1 MTEFHTV
8 KPIDNSRLV
17 RRIAP
22 HRIQEMAQLVGLG
35 ALLAAVVLLYAWQ
48 HFEYLQ
54 LRYQV
59 ESLKSQ
65 RAQAAELNQ
74 ELKLE
79 VASLRAPSRIDQI
92 ARGQLGLTAPGA
104 GQVAPLE
111 GPLEPVLAQMRPSG
125 SNRAP

>member
-22 HRIQEMAQLVGLG
+22 HRIQEMVQLVGLG

-79 VASLRAPSRIDQI
+79 DAGLRAPSRIDQI

-104 GQVAPLE
+104 GQVAALE
-111 GPLEPVLAQMRPSG
+111 GPLEPVLAQMRSSG